1 MATELLAKVAE
12 DRKSGTDGYVTVNS
26 RQSVYI
32 II

>member
-1 MATELLAKVAE
+1 MLAKVAE
-12 DRKSGTDGYVTVNS
+12 DRKSGTNGYATVNP